1 MPAAGGVLD
10 FSRVRSGLYV
20 LTLTP
25 QGRKPE
31 TFKVSFK

>member
-1 MPAAGGVLD
+1 MPVGGGVLD